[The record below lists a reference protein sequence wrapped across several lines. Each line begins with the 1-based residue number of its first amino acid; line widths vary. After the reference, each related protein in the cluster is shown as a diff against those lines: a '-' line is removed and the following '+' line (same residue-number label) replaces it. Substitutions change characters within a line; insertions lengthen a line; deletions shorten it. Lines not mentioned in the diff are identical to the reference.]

1 MRGAPDPRASTGRL
15 RGLTSLAKGSQLSR
29 FPRPVVTPGSFH
41 PSGTLR
47 VHFPWSTSQASAVA
61 GKMGRRRSRAAGTCV
76 TICGAR
82 SSCVNVGASG
92 SPAGLSRRPISMPTG
107 FALARIAEQ
116 HQKGRNDLRRRQD
129 QHQRARSGRGQ
140 ALLDRYDGILAD
152 HRRAHRGGAQRRA
165 LESRSAP
172 PHSAV
177 TLVLYSLTFDA
188 SRLGSLSPV
197 LFTCDDIQRTHQE
210 LTARGVEFPDPPG

>member
-29 FPRPVVTPGSFH
+29 FPRQVVTPGSFH

-92 SPAGLSRRPISMPTG
+92 SPAGLSRRPISTPTG
-107 FALARIAEQ
+107 FAPARIAEQ

-140 ALLDRYDGILAD
+140 ALLGRVDGILAD
-152 HRRAHRGGAQRRA
+152 HRRAHRGRSPAARA
-165 LESRSAP
+165 GTRAARPHRHTAPSPLSCTASRSTPAG
-172 PHSAV
+172 SAHCP
-177 TLVLYSLTFDA
+177 
-188 SRLGSLSPV
+188 RCCSPAM
-197 LFTCDDIQRTHQE
+197 TYREPT
-210 LTARGVEFPDPPG
+210 RS